1 MVNLSG
7 HLQIVDVTAGSF
19 PTSLTYNGN
28 SVVNSFEMAELFNTY
43 FKSVFSLDNSDDFP
57 DCKHFINDC
66 LSNVIL
72 TIDEVTDILNDLNPN
87 KALGPDGIPTRV
99 VRTCSEQLALPLT
112 LIFNT
117 SLQTGVFPS
126 LFKRGNVVPIFKSE
140 SRNEASNYRPISLL
154 PIFSKVFEKAVF
166 PHIYNHVQNSLDIN
180 QHGFVKG
187 RSQTIFPL
195 LSIIGVKLILYI
207 LTSAKHST
215 QLITGS
221 YFTNSHIMDL
231 MVVFSIG
238 FTHTY
243 QTEFSV

>member
-1 MVNLSG
+1 
-7 HLQIVDVTAGSF
+7 
-19 PTSLTYNGN
+19 
-28 SVVNSFEMAELFNTY
+28 MARF
-43 FKSVFSLDNSDDFP
+43 
-57 DCKHFINDC
+57 
-66 LSNVIL
+66 IL

-126 LFKRGNVVPIFKSE
+126 LFKRGNVVPIFKSGP
-140 SRNEASNYRPISLL
+140 RNEASNYRPISLL

-187 RSQTIFPL
+187 
-195 LSIIGVKLILYI
+195 
-207 LTSAKHST
+207 HST
-215 QLITGS
+215 VTNLVSYTDYLSTVINNRGQVDSTYLHFSKAFDSVNHRLLLYKLSHYGLNGS
-221 YFTNSHIMDL
+221 ILNWFHSYLSNRVQRVTLNGHLSSWCN
-231 MVVFSIG
+231 VTSGVPKGS
-238 FTHTY
+238 
-243 QTEFSV
+243 